1 MQQLE
6 VEADVDSSRVQAG
19 SVAAVFGLVTPQ
31 MMLTYRPPLQT
42 FTLLILGPQWTL
54 GEMDLHTLSLLFNF
68 RFLLW
73 RLEVAAF
80 CWSDVKPAVTLRCR
94 LKQTH
99 MARCALQFGMRPR
112 TQSEAANECG
122 VNPTPAPV

>member
-68 RFLLW
+68 RFLLCQSRRASRSRCFLLVRCETSSHTQVPTKTNSHGQVCFAVW
-73 RLEVAAF
+73 DAAENTKRG
-80 CWSDVKPAVTLRCR
+80 S
-94 LKQTH
+94 Q
-99 MARCALQFGMRPR
+99 
-112 TQSEAANECG
+112 
-122 VNPTPAPV
+122 